1 MIGLL
6 LWLALTAADIAVMAA
21 ILWIE
26 RTFAVPQ
33 VTWLGT
39 GNFLIFGTL
48 LMAVDIA
55 IFMKFIRKYGPQ
67 QRRDPGMLK
76 LVLRV
81 GWYLSIV
88 VGAAVIGLQS
98 SERIERFF
106 AIVVVVSG
114 VFSMY
119 ASVQDVIKRHR
130 ERWT

>member
-55 IFMKFIRKYGPQ
+55 IFMKFIRKYGHQ
-67 QRRDPGMLK
+67 QRRKPGTLE
-76 LVLRV
+76 LILRV
-81 GWYLSIV
+81 AWWFFV
-88 VGAAVIGLQS
+88 VALYAVIGLQS